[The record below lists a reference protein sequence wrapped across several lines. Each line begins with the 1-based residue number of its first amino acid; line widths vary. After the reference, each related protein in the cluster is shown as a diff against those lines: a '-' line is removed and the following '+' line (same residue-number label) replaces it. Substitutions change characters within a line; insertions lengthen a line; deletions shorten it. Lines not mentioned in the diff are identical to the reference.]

1 LFSPKF
7 YTLNYWL
14 LRIPKAAEIG
24 VAIALFAALG
34 VFLALSLY
42 TWPSAADDLCLA
54 NYFEEYGV
62 FGGLYGKYMLW
73 SGGYSSIFL
82 MGAVPQL
89 GNFLGDYYLLY
100 KFLPLTFVLLT
111 VWASTALFR
120 TILPASISA
129 ASCWLL
135 GLGFTVLFLSSM
147 PSVATGF
154 YWFSSAAKY
163 QGGNLLL
170 VCQLLIF
177 SRLVKSAAE
186 PLRARTKGFVV
197 AGICIAFGVGF
208 SETQMVVFY
217 ALVTLMCFW
226 RMSVEDKDSRVKW
239 VWLGLFVWMNC
250 FVAIYILA
258 PGNSLR
264 SEVEGL
270 TAITPEIILDAI
282 HASII
287 IGIEVID
294 EYLALPQLWWFSAI
308 VVLMFLSAGSN
319 NKSVFANSRVTKSRD
334 IKSKARQGNKL
345 HGGYIALG
353 GLVCLLLP
361 ITLQF
366 PSLLLLA
373 VQPPL
378 RIANAILFLFFLSW
392 CVTLALLVR
401 WVIEKYSGYIGRL
414 FDTGISAGVVRAWM
428 GAGLLVGFASHA
440 LASFNIQT
448 AYSDLTEVAPEYN
461 HFMYD
466 RYQELNAAKD
476 SGNLFVVSQYPN
488 PPQTIHSLDI
498 VSPDSGLDFTLCF
511 SEYFG
516 VGIQVIDD
524 AGVIGEYIEN
534 PFNNEV
540 KR

>member
-1 LFSPKF
+1 MFSPKL
-7 YTLNYWL
+7 YTFNYWL

-24 VAIALFAALG
+24 VAVVLCAALG

-82 MGAVPQL
+82 MGAMPQL
-89 GNFLGDYYLLY
+89 GDLFGSYYLFY
-100 KFLPLTFVLLT
+100 KILPLTFVLLT

-129 ASCWLL
+129 ARCWLL

-163 QGGNLLL
+163 QGGNLLII
-170 VCQLLIF
+170 CQLLIF

-186 PLRARTKGFVV
+186 PLRARTKEFVV
-197 AGICIAFGVGF
+197 AATCIAFGVGF
-208 SETQMVVFY
+208 SETQMVVIY
-217 ALVTLMCFW
+217 ALVTLTCFW

-239 VWLGLFVWMNC
+239 VWLGLFILMNC

-270 TAITPEIILDAI
+270 TVITPEIILDAI

-294 EYLALPQLWWFSAI
+294 EYLALPQLWWFSALL
-308 VVLMFLSAGSN
+308 VLMFLSAGSE
-319 NKSVFANSRVTKSRD
+319 SYSAVTGSTDGELEGRGTR
-334 IKSKARQGNKL
+334 SL

-353 GLVCLLLP
+353 VLACLLMP
-361 ITLQF
+361 IALQF

-373 VQPPL
+373 VPPPL
-378 RIANAILFLFFLSW
+378 RIANVILFLCLLSW

-401 WVIEKYSGYIGRL
+401 WVLEKYSSRVGRIL
-414 FDTGISAGVVRAWM
+414 STGISAEIVCAWAS
-428 GAGLLVGFASHA
+428 AGLLVGFASHA

-448 AYSDLTEVAPEYN
+448 AYSDLTEVAPAYN

-466 RYQELNAAKD
+466 RYQELNVAKD

-511 SEYFG
+511 AEYFG

-524 AGVIGEYIEN
+524 TGVIGEYIEN
-534 PFNNEV
+534 PFNSEV
-540 KR
+540 ER